1 MHFLALK
8 KITSQTSKYVEKLP
22 TDVAA
27 EVVDLLD
34 HMPEDKPYDTL
45 KNAIIR
51 RMGTSDGKMLH
62 DLFYNLTLGHMTPS
76 QLLRKIKS
84 VRKKHHVRDSVKK
97 LWTDK
102 LHTHTTQILASLPE
116 DLDLERVSE
125 IADRIHENNQN
136 QNIYATSYN
145 SSNDAKPRN
154 TPTPTNTS
162 QTTTPG
168 MLTELLQGME
178 NLSLQ
183 VQNLV
188 KLKASQH
195 SRPDRTSPQNRRRN
209 RSNSP
214 PRRRRTFDTYWYHFK
229 FGCEARKCIKPCNFH
244 STTPTSTESGK
255 RLHRQQVKTTLAAGL
270 KQGSRLF
277 YFRDKNTG
285 YLFLVDTGAQISVI
299 PLDPKKKYQLSSF
312 TLQAANGSRIETYGE
327 IALTL
332 NLGLRRSFP

>member
-1 MHFLALK
+1 MENSDIEPTTATISASIPSYNPTNIPVWLSQLNALFSAK
-8 KITSQTSKYVEKLP
+8 KITSQTSKYAYVVEKLP

-45 KNAIIR
+45 KNAIIK
-51 RMGTSDGKMLH
+51 RMGTSDGKKLH

-84 VRKKHHVRDSVKK
+84 LLGSNTMSETVLKK

-102 LHTHTTQILASLPE
+102 LHTHTPQILASLPE
-116 DLDLERVSE
+116 DLELERVSE

-136 QNIYATSYN
+136 QNVYATSYN
-145 SSNDAKPRN
+145 STNDATPRN
-154 TPTPTNTS
+154 TPTPTNTTS
-162 QTTTPG
+162 QTTTPD

-195 SRPDRTSPQNRRRN
+195 SRPDRTSSQNRRRN

-214 PRRRRTFDTYWYHFK
+214 PRRRRTFDTCWYHFK
-229 FGCEARKCIKPCNFH
+229 FGCEARKCIKPCNFD
-244 STTPTSTESGK
+244 STTPTST
-255 RLHRQQVKTTLAAGL
+255 QN
-270 KQGSRLF
+270 QG
-277 YFRDKNTG
+277 NG
-285 YLFLVDTGAQISVI
+285 DTGS
-299 PLDPKKKYQLSSF
+299 K
-312 TLQAANGSRIETYGE
+312 
-327 IALTL
+327 
-332 NLGLRRSFP
+332 

>member
-1 MHFLALK
+1 M
-8 KITSQTSKYVEKLP
+8 EKLP

-45 KNAIIR
+45 KNTIIR
-51 RMGTSDGKMLH
+51 RMGTSDGKKLH

-76 QLLRKIKS
+76 QLLRKIKFLLGS
-84 VRKKHHVRDSVKK
+84 NTMSETVLKK

-125 IADRIHENNQN
+125 IANRIHENNQN
-136 QNIYATSYN
+136 QNVYAKSYN
-145 SSNDAKPRN
+145 STNDATPRN
-154 TPTPTNTS
+154 TPTPTNTTS
-162 QTTTPG
+162 QTTTPD

-188 KLKASQH
+188 KLKAS
-195 SRPDRTSPQNRRRN
+195 
-209 RSNSP
+209 
-214 PRRRRTFDTYWYHFK
+214 
-229 FGCEARKCIKPCNFH
+229 
-244 STTPTSTESGK
+244 GK
-255 RLHRQQVKTTLAAGL
+255 LLHRQQVKTTLAAGL

-277 YFRDKNTG
+277 YIRDKKYRIFIFSRHRRT
-285 YLFLVDTGAQISVI
+285 
-299 PLDPKKKYQLSSF
+299 KKRYS
-312 TLQAANGSRIETYGE
+312 T
-327 IALTL
+327 
-332 NLGLRRSFP
+332 RSQEKTPTIFIHTASGKWTKN

>member
-1 MHFLALK
+1 MENSDIEPTTATISASIPSYNPTNIPVWFSQLNALFSAK
-8 KITSQTSKYVEKLP
+8 KITSQTSKYAYVVEKLP

-45 KNAIIR
+45 KNAIIK
-51 RMGTSDGKMLH
+51 RMGTSDGKKLH

-84 VRKKHHVRDSVKK
+84 LLGSNTMSETVLKK

-136 QNIYATSYN
+136 QNVYATSYN
-145 SSNDAKPRN
+145 STNDITPRN
-154 TPTPTNTS
+154 TTTPTITTS

-195 SRPDRTSPQNRRRN
+195 SSPDRTSSQNRRRN

-214 PRRRRTFDTYWYHFK
+214 PRRRRTFDTCWYHFK
-229 FGCEARKCIKPCNFH
+229 FGCEARKCIKPCNFN
-244 STTPTSTESGK
+244 STRPTSTQNKGNGY
-255 RLHRQQVKTTLAAGL
+255 T
-270 KQGSRLF
+270 GS
-277 YFRDKNTG
+277 K
-285 YLFLVDTGAQISVI
+285 
-299 PLDPKKKYQLSSF
+299 
-312 TLQAANGSRIETYGE
+312 
-327 IALTL
+327 
-332 NLGLRRSFP
+332 